1 MLPMRLVRAAQI
13 ACLWACGAGLAS
25 GQGYPKTTVRIV
37 TLQPGGSANFAARVI
52 AEGIAGSLGQPVIVD
67 NRATS
72 IITAEIVVKA
82 PPDGHTLLVGASSFL
97 IGSLLQT
104 LSYDPVKDFVPITL
118 AVKECLFLVVHPT
131 LPVTSVRE
139 LIAFARTRPG
149 KVNYSSAGTGG
160 TSHLAAEL
168 FKSMA
173 GVDVVRI
180 PYKSAATELPEL
192 LAGQTHMTFGNASMV
207 LPQFRSGKL
216 RAIAVTG
223 AQPSSLAPELPTVA
237 AILPGFEAIFY
248 TGFYAPAGTPVEIVN
263 RLHRESTRVLNRA
276 DVKERLFSIGTE
288 TVASTPEQSAA
299 IIRAELAR
307 WGRLIDDVGIRVD

>member
-118 AVKECLFLVVHPT
+118 AVKECLFLV
-131 LPVTSVRE
+131 
-139 LIAFARTRPG
+139 
-149 KVNYSSAGTGG
+149 
-160 TSHLAAEL
+160 
-168 FKSMA
+168 
-173 GVDVVRI
+173 
-180 PYKSAATELPEL
+180 
-192 LAGQTHMTFGNASMV
+192 
-207 LPQFRSGKL
+207 
-216 RAIAVTG
+216 
-223 AQPSSLAPELPTVA
+223 
-237 AILPGFEAIFY
+237 
-248 TGFYAPAGTPVEIVN
+248 
-263 RLHRESTRVLNRA
+263 
-276 DVKERLFSIGTE
+276 
-288 TVASTPEQSAA
+288 
-299 IIRAELAR
+299 
-307 WGRLIDDVGIRVD
+307 